1 MRSCWSDK
9 YFADMIKTYMCLI
22 RIYWRVSHSSAS
34 STYTQDQ
41 NLFITVPL
49 DARVLDGTRPS
60 AVQCSLQ
67 NHTYFFYVMKFHWLP
82 TSTYCSDA
90 VFHRHTMKV
99 PQRQSTN
106 KSQMDGTELCWGW
119 DKMAAIFQKT
129 FSNTFSWMKI
139 YEFQLR
145 FHWSLF
151 LRVKLTI
158 FKHWFRLWL
167 GADQATSHHLNQWRS
182 LYWCIYVSLGLND
195 LRQDY
200 KRLLYIHDD
209 VIKWKHFPHYWPFE
223 WGIHRSPVISLH
235 KGQWR

>member
-1 MRSCWSDK
+1 MLW
-9 YFADMIKTYMCLI
+9 
-22 RIYWRVSHSSAS
+22 S
-34 STYTQDQ
+34 STGYQRATTALMLCSIDTQ
-41 NLFITVPL
+41 
-49 DARVLDGTRPS
+49 
-60 AVQCSLQ
+60 C
-67 NHTYFFYVMKFHWLP
+67 KFHK
-82 TSTYCSDA
+82 D
-90 VFHRHTMKV
+90 KV
-99 PQRQSTN
+99 QN
-106 KSQMDGTELCWGW
+106 KSQMDGTEQCWGW

-151 LRVKLTI
+151 LRVKLTL

-182 LYWCIYVSLGLND
+182 VYWCIYVSLGLND

-209 VIKWKHFPHYWPFE
+209 VIKWKHFPPCWPFV
-223 WGIHRSPVISLH
+223 WGIHRSPVIYLH
-235 KGQWR
+235 KGQWREL